1 MRRDDVLR
9 RVVRTRM
16 LALTVMI
23 GVLVATGLAS
33 FQSSLEPKIPGVPL
47 TWDDRE
53 MAAFE
58 VPLARPEYSPR
69 HVSSDYYYRLP
80 VRPLYRSYPIYHP
93 DREPAGYL
101 EDLKSKEPEI
111 AFDEGKANRTEEE
124 WIQAGSLVFDAP
136 LDYDPP
142 FISFEDARDRSW
154 YKTNDVL
161 LTREGVMPFA
171 RYVVRKKGTVEVGN
185 LACGFCHTRV
195 MPDGAVVRGAQGN
208 PPNLPIRDEDCAPRR
223 RQLLMRI
230 FEAPW
235 DPQASSRI
243 VQSSCD
249 EFKALYAGI
258 PPGVFMRQGTSP
270 SAPAKLPDLIG
281 IRDRRYLDATGFV
294 RHRSIGD
301 LMRYAA
307 VNQTMDMM
315 ASYGGWIPVSL
326 DHKTLPPAGQSRFEG
341 TYDRYSDA
349 QLYALAKFLYSLT
362 PPPNPNAFDARA
374 AAGQR
379 VFERER
385 CVTCHTPPLYT
396 NNKLTLAR
404 GFTPPQE
411 HFSTY
416 DIQRISV
423 GTNPTLAMETR
434 RGTGYYKVPSLK
446 GLWYRGPI
454 EHSGSVATL
463 EDWFDP
469 ARLRD
474 DYVPTGF
481 RGPGVKTR
489 AVTGHQFG
497 LKLSTQEKAALIA
510 FLRTL

>member
-1 MRRDDVLR
+1 V
-9 RVVRTRM
+9 T
-16 LALTVMI
+16 AKTT
-23 GVLVATGLAS
+23 AAFGLAALIGGLVVTAVAS
-33 FQSSLEPKIPGVPL
+33 QSAPPEPKIPGVPV
-47 TWDDRE
+47 TWEDRE
-53 MAAFE
+53 MAEFE
-58 VPLARPEYSPR
+58 VPLARPEYSPK
-69 HVSSDYYYRLP
+69 HVGSDYYYRLP
-80 VRPLYRSYPIYHP
+80 VRPVYKSYPIYHP

-101 EDLKSKEPEI
+101 EDLRIKEPEI
-111 AFDEGKANRTEEE
+111 AFDEAKVNRTEEE
-124 WIQAGSLVFDAP
+124 WIHAGSLVFDAP

-154 YKTNDVL
+154 YKSNNVL
-161 LTREGVMPFA
+161 VTGEGVMPFA

-195 MPDGAVVRGAQGN
+195 LPNGAVVRGAQGN
-208 PPNLPIRDEDCAPRR
+208 PPNVPIRDEDCAARR

-230 FEAPW
+230 FETPW
-235 DPQASSRI
+235 DREESSRI
-243 VQSSCD
+243 SQLSCQ
-249 EFKALYAGI
+249 EFKALYTGI

-281 IRDRRYLDATGFV
+281 IKDRRYLDATGFV

-315 ASYGGWIPVSL
+315 ASYAGWIPVSF
-326 DHKTLPPAGQSRFEG
+326 DHKTLPPAGESRFEG
-341 TYDRYSDA
+341 TSDRYSDA

-362 PPPNPNAFDARA
+362 PPPNPNAFDATA
-374 AAGQR
+374 AAGRR
-379 VFERER
+379 VFEREG
-385 CVTCHTPPLYT
+385 CVACHTPPLYT
-396 NNKLTLAR
+396 NNRLTIAR
-404 GFTPPQE
+404 GFTPPEQ
-411 HFSTY
+411 HFSIY

-423 GTNPTLAMETR
+423 GTTPTLAMETR

-446 GLWYRGPI
+446 GLWYRGPL

-469 ARLRD
+469 ARLRS

-481 RGPGVKTR
+481 RGPGLKTR
-489 AVTGHQFG
+489 ALMGHEFG
-497 LKLSTQEKAALIA
+497 LKLSTEEKVALIA

>member
-1 MRRDDVLR
+1 MTRDVVLHR
-9 RVVRTRM
+9 IVATRTP
-16 LALTVMI
+16 ALTAII
-23 GVLVATGLAS
+23 GVLVAAGVAS
-33 FQSSLEPKIPGVPL
+33 FQVSPEPTIPGVPV

-53 MAAFE
+53 MGQFE
-58 VPLARPEYSPR
+58 VPLARAEYSPK
-69 HVSSDYYYRLP
+69 HVPSDYYYRLP
-80 VRPLYRSYPIYHP
+80 VRPVYTSYPIYHP

-101 EDLKSKEPEI
+101 QELRTKEPEI
-111 AFDEGKANRTEEE
+111 AFDEAKVNRTEEE
-124 WIQAGSLVFDAP
+124 WIAAGSLVFDAP

-142 FISFEDARDRSW
+142 FISFDDVRDPSW
-154 YKTNDVL
+154 YKNNQVL
-161 LTREGVMPFA
+161 LTRDGMMPFA
-171 RYVVRKKGTVEVGN
+171 RYVVRKKGAVEVGN

-195 MPDGAVVRGAQGN
+195 MPDGALVRGAQGN
-208 PPNLPIRDEDCAPRR
+208 PPNIPIRDDDCAPRR

-230 FEAPW
+230 FETPW
-235 DPQASSRI
+235 DRREAERTFQLP
-243 VQSSCD
+243 C
-249 EFKALYAGI
+249 EGFKALSEGI

-270 SAPAKLPDLIG
+270 RAPAKLPDLIG
-281 IRDRRYLDATGFV
+281 IQERRYLDATGFV

-307 VNQTMDMM
+307 VNQTMDML
-315 ASYGGWIPVSL
+315 ASYGGWIPAPL
-326 DHKTLPPAGQSRFEG
+326 DHKTLPPVGQSRFEG

-362 PPPNPNAFDARA
+362 PPRNPNTFDATA

-385 CVTCHTPPLYT
+385 CATCHTPPLYT
-396 NNKLTLAR
+396 NNRLTLAR

-423 GTNPTLAMETR
+423 GTDPTLAMETR

-474 DYVPTGF
+474 NYVPTGF

-489 AVTGHQFG
+489 AVTGHEFG
-497 LKLSTQEKAALIA
+497 LTLSAQDKAALIA